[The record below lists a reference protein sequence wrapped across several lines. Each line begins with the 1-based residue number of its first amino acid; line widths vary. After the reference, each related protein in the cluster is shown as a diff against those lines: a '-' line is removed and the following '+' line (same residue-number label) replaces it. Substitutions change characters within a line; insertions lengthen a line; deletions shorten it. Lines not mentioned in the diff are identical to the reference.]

1 MSMQSV
7 RSWLSVPAWSS
18 VPSWWP
24 LGALLILPVLALSLA
39 AQQSDSLV
47 VSGQS
52 GSAKVIQ
59 VGGHNYVEVESLA
72 RLTNSSIRF
81 NGNQIVLSLP
91 GTAAEAA
98 VSAAPAAGAQPPGF
112 SKEFVTASIEAMAQV
127 REWHAALRT
136 AIEHGYPL
144 AEEWLA
150 SDRAQS
156 QQSLRLVSVAVNTI
170 ADKNAL
176 PFLTNEFNNMS
187 ALSDK
192 YLQMTKTMNYIAPDS
207 LVSDPLDQRIRTCAR
222 SLASMATSSQFVDD
236 GSCQ

>member
-1 MSMQSV
+1 MEAIPMSMQSI
-7 RSWLSVPAWSS
+7 RSWLLAP
-18 VPSWWP
+18 PWW
-24 LGALLILPVLALSLA
+24 ALAAVAILPALALSLA

-91 GTAAEAA
+91 GTAEA
-98 VSAAPAAGAQPPGF
+98 AAPAAPASTPGF
-112 SKEFVTASIEAMAQV
+112 SKEFVTAGIEAMARV
-127 REWHAALRT
+127 REWHAALRN
-136 AIEHGYPL
+136 AIERGYPL
-144 AEEWLA
+144 AEDWLA
-150 SDRAQS
+150 AYNAQAL
-156 QQSLRLVSVAVNTI
+156 QGVRLANVAVNTA

-176 PFLTNEFNNMS
+176 PFLTNEFNNMGK
-187 ALSDK
+187 LSDK
-192 YLQMTKTMNYIAPDS
+192 YVQMTKSMNYIAPDS
-207 LVSDPLDQRIRTCAR
+207 LVSDPLDQKIRSCAHA
-222 SLASMATSSQFVDD
+222 LASMATTNQFVDD